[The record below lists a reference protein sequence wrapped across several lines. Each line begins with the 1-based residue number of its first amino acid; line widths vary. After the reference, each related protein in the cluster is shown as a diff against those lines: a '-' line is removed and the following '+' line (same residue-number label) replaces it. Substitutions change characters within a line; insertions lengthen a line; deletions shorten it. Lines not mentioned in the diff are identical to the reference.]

1 MVEVI
6 KSVGRQNVSG
16 IKKNIDYVKNE
27 VICFDDNDVLL
38 DNSGGYVSDNLVG
51 LSSTLK
57 YEIDEKL
64 VGANVE
70 SSEFLSCLTS
80 DILNK
85 E

>member
-64 VGANVE
+64 IGANVE
-70 SSEFLSCLTS
+70 SSEFLFCLTS

>member
-1 MVEVI
+1 MQVI
-6 KSVGRQNVSG
+6 KSVGRQNVSS
-16 IKKNIDYVKNE
+16 IKKNIDYAKNE

-38 DNSGGYVSDNLVG
+38 DNSGGFVSDNLAG

-70 SSEFLSCLTS
+70 PSKFLSCLTS